1 MGKKTIEKKQHI
13 TDKKRS
19 QFQEFWRRYKKNP
32 GAMLGLVIA
41 VCLIITAIGSGF
53 VFDYE
58 TDVIGQHVVDRL
70 QSPSAEHWFGTDELG
85 RDVFIRTMYG
95 SRYSLSIGVVAVLV
109 SLLVGVTLGAI
120 AGFVGGAVENII
132 MRVTDIFAAIPSIL
146 MAMAIVSALG
156 QSAIILMIAV
166 GVSSVPAFAQVTRAA
181 VLQVRNNDF
190 VEASRAIGIRNWKVV
205 LKHIL
210 PNSLAPILVQATLR
224 IGNAIISASG
234 LSFLG
239 LGIPLPAPEWGS
251 MLSNGR
257 KYIRDYPYM
266 TIFPGLAILL
276 TVIAFN
282 LIGDGVRDAL
292 DPKLKD

>member
-1 MGKKTIEKKQHI
+1 VEKRIVGTNVQQAGN
-13 TDKKRS
+13 KRS
-19 QFQEFWRRYKKNP
+19 QFWEFWRRYKQNP
-32 GAMLGLVIA
+32 GAVLGLIIVIGLVIA
-41 VCLIITAIGSGF
+41 AISSGI

-58 TDVIGQHVVDRL
+58 TEIIGNNVIERL
-70 QSPSAEHWFGTDELG
+70 QRPSMAHWFGTDELG
-85 RDVFIRTMYG
+85 RDVFARTMYG
-95 SRYSLSIGVVAVLV
+95 ARYSLAIGVVAVIV
-109 SLLVGVTLGAI
+109 SLVAGVTLGAV
-120 AGFVGGAVENII
+120 AGFAGGAVENII
-132 MRVTDIFAAIPSIL
+132 MRIMDIFAAIPSIL

-166 GVSSVPAFAQVTRAA
+166 GVTSVPSFATITRAA

-190 VEASRAIGIRNWKVV
+190 VEAARAIGMPSWKIV

-239 LGIPLPAPEWGS
+239 LGIPLPAPEWGG

-266 TIFPGLAILL
+266 TIFPGLAILI

-292 DPKLKD
+292 DPKLKN

>member
-1 MGKKTIEKKQHI
+1 MAKNTLGTNVQQQRTKGA
-13 TDKKRS
+13 
-19 QFQEFWRRYKKNP
+19 QFREFWRRYRQNP
-32 GAMLGLVIA
+32 GAVLGLIIVIL
-41 VCLIITAIGSGF
+41 LIIAAIMSGI
-53 VFDYE
+53 VFDYD
-58 TDVIGQHVVDRL
+58 TDIIGNNIVERL
-70 QSPSAEHWFGTDELG
+70 QKPSAEHWFGTDELG
-85 RDVFIRTMYG
+85 RDVFARTMYG
-95 SRYSLSIGVVAVLV
+95 ARYSLAIGVVAVIV
-109 SLLVGVTLGAI
+109 SLVAGVTLGAV
-120 AGFVGGAVENII
+120 AGFVGGAVENLI
-132 MRVTDIFAAIPSIL
+132 MRIMDIFAAIPSIL

-166 GVSSVPAFAQVTRAA
+166 GVTSVPSFATITRAA

-190 VEASRAIGIRNWKVV
+190 VEAARAIGMPNWKIVV
-205 LKHIL
+205 KHIL

-239 LGIPLPAPEWGS
+239 LGIPLPAPEWGG

-266 TIFPGLAILL
+266 TIFPGLAILI

-292 DPKLKD
+292 DPKLKN

>member
-1 MGKKTIEKKQHI
+1 MEKRIVGTNVQQAGN
-13 TDKKRS
+13 KRS
-19 QFQEFWRRYKKNP
+19 QFLEFWRRYKQNP
-32 GAMLGLVIA
+32 GAVLGLIIVIGLVIA
-41 VCLIITAIGSGF
+41 AISSGI

-58 TDVIGQHVVDRL
+58 TEIIGNNVIERL
-70 QSPSAEHWFGTDELG
+70 QRPSMAHWFGTDELG
-85 RDVFIRTMYG
+85 RDVFARTMYG
-95 SRYSLSIGVVAVLV
+95 ARYSLAIGVVAVIV
-109 SLLVGVTLGAI
+109 SLVAGVTLGAV
-120 AGFVGGAVENII
+120 AGFAGGAVENII
-132 MRVTDIFAAIPSIL
+132 MRIMDIFAAIPSIL

-166 GVSSVPAFAQVTRAA
+166 GVTSVPSFATITRAA

-190 VEASRAIGIRNWKVV
+190 VEAARAIGMPNWKIVV
-205 LKHIL
+205 KHIL

-239 LGIPLPAPEWGS
+239 LGIPLPAPEWGG

-266 TIFPGLAILL
+266 TIFPGLAILI

-292 DPKLKD
+292 DPKLKN

>member
-1 MGKKTIEKKQHI
+1 MDKKTLGTNVQQQKTK
-13 TDKKRS
+13 S
-19 QFQEFWRRYKKNP
+19 GQFREFWRRYKQNP
-32 GAMLGLVIA
+32 GAVLGLIVVILLVIA
-41 VCLIITAIGSGF
+41 AISSGI

-58 TDVIGQHVVDRL
+58 TEIIGNHVSERL
-70 QSPSAEHWFGTDELG
+70 QSPSMEHWFGTDELG
-85 RDVFIRTMYG
+85 RDVFARTMYG
-95 SRYSLSIGVVAVLV
+95 ARYSLAIGVVAVIV
-109 SLLVGVTLGAI
+109 SLVAGVTLGAV
-120 AGFVGGAVENII
+120 AGFVGGAVENLI
-132 MRVTDIFAAIPSIL
+132 MRIMDIFAAIPSIL

-166 GVSSVPAFAQVTRAA
+166 GVTSVPSFATITRAA

-190 VEASRAIGIRNWKVV
+190 VEAARAIGMPSWKIV

-239 LGIPLPAPEWGS
+239 LGIPLPAPEWGG

-266 TIFPGLAILL
+266 TVFPGLAILI

-292 DPKLKD
+292 DPKLKN

>member
-1 MGKKTIEKKQHI
+1 VEKRIVGTNVQQAGN
-13 TDKKRS
+13 KRS
-19 QFQEFWRRYKKNP
+19 QFWEFWRRYKQNP
-32 GAMLGLVIA
+32 GAVLGLIIVIGLVIA
-41 VCLIITAIGSGF
+41 AISSGI

-58 TDVIGQHVVDRL
+58 TEIIGNNVIERL
-70 QSPSAEHWFGTDELG
+70 QRPSMAHWFGTDELG
-85 RDVFIRTMYG
+85 RDVFARTMYG
-95 SRYSLSIGVVAVLV
+95 ARYSLAIGVVAVIV
-109 SLLVGVTLGAI
+109 SLVAGVTLGAV
-120 AGFVGGAVENII
+120 AGFAGGAVENII
-132 MRVTDIFAAIPSIL
+132 MRIMDIFAAIPSIL

-166 GVSSVPAFAQVTRAA
+166 GVTSVPSFATITRAA

-190 VEASRAIGIRNWKVV
+190 VEAARAIGMPNWKIVV
-205 LKHIL
+205 KHIL

-239 LGIPLPAPEWGS
+239 LGIPLPAPEWGG

-266 TIFPGLAILL
+266 TIFPGLAILI

-292 DPKLKD
+292 DPKLKN

>member
-1 MGKKTIEKKQHI
+1 MDKKTLGTNVQQQKTK
-13 TDKKRS
+13 S
-19 QFQEFWRRYKKNP
+19 GQFREFWRRYKQNP
-32 GAMLGLVIA
+32 GAVLGLIVVILLVIA
-41 VCLIITAIGSGF
+41 AISSGI

-58 TDVIGQHVVDRL
+58 TEIIGNHIVDRL

-85 RDVFIRTMYG
+85 RDVFARTMYG
-95 SRYSLSIGVVAVLV
+95 ARYSLAIGVVAVIV
-109 SLLVGVTLGAI
+109 SLVAGVTLGAV
-120 AGFVGGAVENII
+120 AGFVGGAVENLI
-132 MRVTDIFAAIPSIL
+132 MRIMDIFAAIPSIL

-166 GVSSVPAFAQVTRAA
+166 GVTSVPSFATITRAA

-190 VEASRAIGIRNWKVV
+190 VEAARAIGMPNWKIVI
-205 LKHIL
+205 KHIL

-239 LGIPLPAPEWGS
+239 LGIPLPAPEWGG

-266 TIFPGLAILL
+266 TIFPGLAILI

-292 DPKLKD
+292 DPKLKN

>member
-1 MGKKTIEKKQHI
+1 MEKRIVGTNVQQAGN
-13 TDKKRS
+13 KRS
-19 QFQEFWRRYKKNP
+19 QFWEFWRRYKQNP
-32 GAMLGLVIA
+32 GAVLGLIIVIGLVIA
-41 VCLIITAIGSGF
+41 AISSGI

-58 TDVIGQHVVDRL
+58 TEIIGNNVIERL
-70 QSPSAEHWFGTDELG
+70 QRPSMAHWFGTDELG
-85 RDVFIRTMYG
+85 RDVFARTMYG
-95 SRYSLSIGVVAVLV
+95 ARYSLAIGVVAVIV
-109 SLLVGVTLGAI
+109 SLVAGVTLGAV
-120 AGFVGGAVENII
+120 AGFAGGAVENII
-132 MRVTDIFAAIPSIL
+132 MRIMDIFAAIPSIL

-166 GVSSVPAFAQVTRAA
+166 GVTSVPSFATITRAA

-190 VEASRAIGIRNWKVV
+190 VEAARAIGMPNWKIVV
-205 LKHIL
+205 KHIL

-239 LGIPLPAPEWGS
+239 LGIPLPAPEWGG

-266 TIFPGLAILL
+266 TIFPGLAILI

-292 DPKLKD
+292 DPKLKN

>member
-1 MGKKTIEKKQHI
+1 
-13 TDKKRS
+13 
-19 QFQEFWRRYKKNP
+19 
-32 GAMLGLVIA
+32 
-41 VCLIITAIGSGF
+41 
-53 VFDYE
+53 
-58 TDVIGQHVVDRL
+58 
-70 QSPSAEHWFGTDELG
+70 
-85 RDVFIRTMYG
+85 MYG
-95 SRYSLSIGVVAVLV
+95 ARYSLAIGVVAVIV
-109 SLLVGVTLGAI
+109 SLVAGVTLGAV
-120 AGFVGGAVENII
+120 AGFVGGAVENLI
-132 MRVTDIFAAIPSIL
+132 MRIMDIFAAIPSIL

-166 GVSSVPAFAQVTRAA
+166 GVTSVPSFATITRAA

-190 VEASRAIGIRNWKVV
+190 VEAARAIGMPNWKIVV
-205 LKHIL
+205 KHIL

-239 LGIPLPAPEWGS
+239 LGIPLPAPEWGG

-266 TIFPGLAILL
+266 TIFPGLAILI

-292 DPKLKD
+292 DPKLKN

>member
-1 MGKKTIEKKQHI
+1 MANKTLGTNVQLERTKG
-13 TDKKRS
+13 S
-19 QFQEFWRRYKKNP
+19 QFREFWRRYKQNP
-32 GAMLGLVIA
+32 GAVLGLIVVILLVIA
-41 VCLIITAIGSGF
+41 AIASGI

-58 TDVIGQHVVDRL
+58 TDIIGNHIKDRL
-70 QSPSAEHWFGTDELG
+70 QGPSMAHWFGTDELG
-85 RDVFIRTMYG
+85 RDVFARTIYG
-95 SRYSLSIGVVAVLV
+95 ARYSLAIGVVAVIV
-109 SLLVGVTLGAI
+109 SLVAGVTLGAV
-120 AGFVGGAVENII
+120 AGFVGGAVENLI
-132 MRVTDIFAAIPSIL
+132 MRVMDIFAAIPSIL
-146 MAMAIVSALG
+146 MAMAIVAALG

-166 GVSSVPAFAQVTRAA
+166 GVTSVPSFATITRAA

-190 VEASRAIGIRNWKVV
+190 VEAARAIGMPNWKIV

-239 LGIPLPAPEWGS
+239 LGIPLPAPEWGG

-257 KYIRDYPYM
+257 TYIRDYPYM
-266 TIFPGLAILL
+266 TIFPGLAILI

-292 DPKLKD
+292 DPKLKN

>member
-1 MGKKTIEKKQHI
+1 MAKNTLGTNVQQQRTK
-13 TDKKRS
+13 S
-19 QFQEFWRRYKKNP
+19 GQFREFWRRYKQNP
-32 GAMLGLVIA
+32 GAVLGLIVVILLVIA
-41 VCLIITAIGSGF
+41 AIASGI

-58 TDVIGQHVVDRL
+58 TDIIGNHIPERL
-70 QSPSAEHWFGTDELG
+70 QAPSMEHWFGTDELG
-85 RDVFIRTMYG
+85 RDVFARTMYG
-95 SRYSLSIGVVAVLV
+95 ARYSLAIGVVAVIV
-109 SLLVGVTLGAI
+109 SLLAGVTLGAV
-120 AGFVGGAVENII
+120 AGFVGGAVENLI
-132 MRVTDIFAAIPSIL
+132 MRIMDIFAAIPSIL
-146 MAMAIVSALG
+146 MAMAIVAALG

-166 GVSSVPAFAQVTRAA
+166 GVTSVPSFATITRAA

-190 VEASRAIGIRNWKVV
+190 VEAARAIGMPNWKIVI
-205 LKHIL
+205 KHIL

-239 LGIPLPAPEWGS
+239 LGIPLPAPEWGG

-257 KYIRDYPYM
+257 TYIRDYPYM
-266 TIFPGLAILL
+266 TIFPGLAILI

-292 DPKLKD
+292 DPKLKN

>member
-1 MGKKTIEKKQHI
+1 MVGTNVQQAGN
-13 TDKKRS
+13 KRS
-19 QFQEFWRRYKKNP
+19 QFWEFWRRYKQNP
-32 GAMLGLVIA
+32 GAVLGLIIVIGLVIA
-41 VCLIITAIGSGF
+41 AISSGI

-58 TDVIGQHVVDRL
+58 TEIIGNNVIERL
-70 QSPSAEHWFGTDELG
+70 QRPSMAHWFGTDELG
-85 RDVFIRTMYG
+85 RDVFARTMYG
-95 SRYSLSIGVVAVLV
+95 ARYSLAIGVVAVIV
-109 SLLVGVTLGAI
+109 SLVAGVTLGAV
-120 AGFVGGAVENII
+120 AGFAGGAVENII
-132 MRVTDIFAAIPSIL
+132 MRIMDIFAAIPSIL

-166 GVSSVPAFAQVTRAA
+166 GVTSVPSFATITRAA

-190 VEASRAIGIRNWKVV
+190 VEAARAIGMPNWKIVV
-205 LKHIL
+205 KHIL

-239 LGIPLPAPEWGS
+239 LGIPLPAPEWGG

-266 TIFPGLAILL
+266 TIFPGLAILI

-292 DPKLKD
+292 DPKLKN

>member
-1 MGKKTIEKKQHI
+1 M
-13 TDKKRS
+13 DKKILGTNVQQQKS
-19 QFQEFWRRYKKNP
+19 KSGQFREFWRRYKQNP
-32 GAMLGLVIA
+32 GAMLGLIVVILLVIA
-41 VCLIITAIGSGF
+41 AISSGI

-58 TDVIGQHVVDRL
+58 TEIIGNHVSERL
-70 QSPSAEHWFGTDELG
+70 QRPSMEHWFGTDELG
-85 RDVFIRTMYG
+85 RDVFARTMYG
-95 SRYSLSIGVVAVLV
+95 ARYSLAIGVVAVIV
-109 SLLVGVTLGAI
+109 SLVAGVTLGAV
-120 AGFVGGAVENII
+120 AGFAGGAVENII
-132 MRVTDIFAAIPSIL
+132 MRIMDIFAAIPSIL

-166 GVSSVPAFAQVTRAA
+166 GVTSVPSFATITRAA

-190 VEASRAIGIRNWKVV
+190 VEAARAIGMPNWKIV

-239 LGIPLPAPEWGS
+239 LGIPLPAPEWGG

-266 TIFPGLAILL
+266 TIFPGLAILI

-292 DPKLKD
+292 DPKLKN